1 LTLNLKNNNKN
12 NQGGLNMESGTIEKQ
27 YQEARQKLAELEI
40 DTEEALSRLKNFQL
54 SIHCWQGDDVRGFE
68 YQSQE
73 LSGSGLQV
81 TGNYPGRARNANELR
96 QDLEK
101 ALSLIPGKHRVN
113 LHSIYGEFNGPVE
126 RNEYEPAH
134 FRGWLE
140 WAKSQDL
147 KLDFNATCFAH
158 PKAAEGL
165 TLSHPKKEIRKFW
178 IEHVKSCRKIASFFG
193 RELKSYSIHNLW
205 IPDGLKDLPSDRWLY
220 RKLLYESLEE
230 IFEVDYSQTQLK
242 DSLESK
248 LFGIGSEAF
257 VVGSHEF
264 YLSYALKKGKMI
276 CLDLG
281 HFHPT
286 ESVADKLSAVT
297 PFMGEI
303 LLHLSRGL
311 RWDSDHVVILNDE
324 IETLCEEIV
333 NWPAPEKIHLAL
345 DYFDAS
351 MNRIGAWVLG
361 ARAILR
367 GLLRALLLPWKQIK
381 EADLEGNSLAKLYWR
396 QQAKDLPFGP
406 VWDYYCLKMNVPL
419 ESLWLNEIKDYE
431 KNILSQRD

>member
-1 LTLNLKNNNKN
+1 
-12 NQGGLNMESGTIEKQ
+12 MELSSAEKQ
-27 YQEARQKLAELEI
+27 YQEAKEKFFEI
-40 DTEEALSRLKNFQL
+40 GVNTDEALNRLKSFQL

-68 YQSQE
+68 NTRGE

-81 TGNYPGRARNANELR
+81 TGNYPGRARNVAELR

-101 ALSLIPGKHRVN
+101 AFSLIPGKHRVN
-113 LHSIYGEFNGPVE
+113 LHSIYGEFNGQVE
-126 RNEYEPAH
+126 RTEYEPAH

-140 WAKSQDL
+140 WAKAHDL

-158 PKAAEGL
+158 PKAADGL

-178 IEHVKSCRKIASFFG
+178 IEHVKSCRKIAAFFG

-220 RKLLYESLEE
+220 RGLLFDSLEE
-230 IFEVDYSQTQLK
+230 IFEVEFSQTQLK

-264 YLSYALKKGKMI
+264 YLSYAIKKGKMV

-286 ESVADKLSAVT
+286 ESVADKLSAILQVSD
-297 PFMGEI
+297 EI
-303 LLHLSRGL
+303 LLHISRGL

-324 IETLCEEIV
+324 LETLCEEII
-333 NWPAPEKIHLAL
+333 NALSPEKIHLAL

-361 ARAILR
+361 ARAVLR

-381 EADLEGNSLAKLYWR
+381 EAELEGDNLAKLTWR
-396 QQAKDLPFGP
+396 QLAKDLPFGP
-406 VWDYYCLKMNVPL
+406 VWDYYCLSLNVPP
-419 ESLWLNEIKDYE
+419 ENLWLAEVKDYE
-431 KNILSQRD
+431 KNVLSQRD

>member
-1 LTLNLKNNNKN
+1 
-12 NQGGLNMESGTIEKQ
+12 MDDRTIEKQ
-27 YQEARQKLAELEI
+27 YFEAKQKFAELEI
-40 DTEEALSRLKNFQL
+40 DTEEALGRLKNFQL

-68 YQSQE
+68 YHPSE
-73 LSGSGLQV
+73 LSRSGLQV
-81 TGNYPGRARNANELR
+81 TGNYPGRARNVSELR
-96 QDLEK
+96 QDMEK

-126 RNEYEPAH
+126 RNEYEPSH

-140 WAKSQDL
+140 WAKANDL

-158 PKAAEGL
+158 PKAADGL
-165 TLSHPKKEIRKFW
+165 TLSNPKKEIRKFW
-178 IEHVKSCRKIASFFG
+178 IEHVKNCRKIAAFFG
-193 RELKSYSIHNLW
+193 RELKSFSIHNLW
-205 IPDGLKDLPSDRWLY
+205 IPDGLKEWPSDRWLY
-220 RKLLYESLEE
+220 RKWLYESLEE
-230 IFEVDYSQTQLK
+230 IFEIDYSQTQLK

-257 VVGSHEF
+257 VTGSHEF
-264 YLSYALKKGKMI
+264 YLGYALKKGKMV

-286 ESVADKLSAVT
+286 ELVADKLSAIL
-297 PFMGEI
+297 PFTGEI

-324 IETLCEEIV
+324 IEILCQEIV
-333 NWPAPEKIHLAL
+333 NAPAPEKIYLAL

-361 ARAILR
+361 ARATLR
-367 GLLRALLLPWKQIK
+367 GLLKALLLPWKQIK
-381 EADLEGNSLAKLYWR
+381 EAELKGDSLTKLAWR
-396 QQAKDLPFGP
+396 QLSQELPFGP
-406 VWDYYCLKMNVPL
+406 VWDYYCLSLNVPP
-419 ESLWLNEIKDYE
+419 ENLWLSEVKSYE

>member
-1 LTLNLKNNNKN
+1 
-12 NQGGLNMESGTIEKQ
+12 MDDRTIEKQ
-27 YQEARQKLAELEI
+27 YFEAKQKFAELEI
-40 DTEEALSRLKNFQL
+40 DTEEALGRLKNFQL

-68 YQSQE
+68 YHPSE
-73 LSGSGLQV
+73 LSRSGLQV
-81 TGNYPGRARNANELR
+81 TGNYPGRARNVSELR
-96 QDLEK
+96 QDMEK

-126 RNEYEPAH
+126 RNEYEPSH

-140 WAKSQDL
+140 WAKANDL

-158 PKAAEGL
+158 PKAADGL
-165 TLSHPKKEIRKFW
+165 TLSNPKKEIRKFW
-178 IEHVKSCRKIASFFG
+178 IEHVKNCRKIAAFFG
-193 RELKSYSIHNLW
+193 RELKSFSIHNLW
-205 IPDGLKDLPSDRWLY
+205 IPDGLKEWPSDRWLY
-220 RKLLYESLEE
+220 RKWLYESLEE
-230 IFEVDYSQTQLK
+230 IFEIDYSQTQLK

-257 VVGSHEF
+257 VTGSHEF
-264 YLSYALKKGKMI
+264 YLGYALKKGKMV

-286 ESVADKLSAVT
+286 ELVADKLSAIL
-297 PFMGEI
+297 PFTGEI

-324 IETLCEEIV
+324 IEILCQEIV
-333 NWPAPEKIHLAL
+333 NAPAPEKIYLAL

-361 ARAILR
+361 ARATLR

-381 EADLEGNSLAKLYWR
+381 EAELKGDSLTKLAWR
-396 QQAKDLPFGP
+396 QLSQELPFGP
-406 VWDYYCLKMNVPL
+406 VWDYYCLSLNVPP
-419 ESLWLNEIKDYE
+419 ENLWLSEVKSYE

>member
-1 LTLNLKNNNKN
+1 MALPSVERQYLEA
-12 NQGGLNMESGTIEKQ
+12 QEKFT
-27 YQEARQKLAELEI
+27 ELGI
-40 DTEEALSRLKNFQL
+40 NPEEALNRLKSFQL

-68 YQSQE
+68 NINNL

-81 TGNYPGRARNANELR
+81 TGNYPGRARNASELR

-101 ALSLIPGKHRVN
+101 AFSLIPGKHRVN
-113 LHSIYGEFNGPVE
+113 LHSIYGEFDGRVE

-134 FRGWLE
+134 FRGWVE
-140 WAKSQDL
+140 WAKAQDL

-158 PKAAEGL
+158 PKAADGL
-165 TLSHPKKEIRKFW
+165 TLSNPRKEIRKFW
-178 IEHVKSCRKIASFFG
+178 VEHVKCCRKISAFFG
-193 RELKSYSIHNLW
+193 RELKSFSIHNLW

-220 RKLLYESLEE
+220 RSLLLDSLEE
-230 IFEVDYSQTQLK
+230 IFEAEFSQTQIK

-248 LFGIGSEAF
+248 LFGIGSEAY

-264 YLSYALKKGKMI
+264 YLSYALKKGKMV

-286 ESVADKLSAVT
+286 ESVADKLSAILQISD
-297 PFMGEI
+297 EI

-311 RWDSDHVVILNDE
+311 RWDSDHVIILNEE
-324 IETLCEEIV
+324 IQTLCEEII
-333 NWPAPEKIHLAL
+333 NAPAPEKIHLAL

-361 ARAILR
+361 ARAVLR

-381 EADLEGNSLAKLYWR
+381 EAELQGDSLAKLAWR
-396 QQAKDLPFGP
+396 QLAKDLPYGQ
-406 VWDYYCLKMNVPL
+406 VWDYYCLTMNVPS
-419 ESLWLNEIKDYE
+419 EHLWLAEIKDYE
-431 KNILSQRD
+431 KNVLSQRD